1 MNHESL
7 TCLLEHLPKVPIS
20 QIEEDQRSC
29 GICWEAFISIA
40 PDPDGPSSGQQEST
54 VSASNYTLEKTTPF
68 PVHAST
74 STSHVAAKTETC
86 VDREMLPE
94 MCTEYQRHRQ
104 GKALDLEAPMT
115 WVISVLSTILCK
127 CNVVTRS
134 AGIVFGLGKV

>member
-7 TCLLEHLPKVPIS
+7 IWILEHLRRIPIS

-29 GICWEAFISIA
+29 GICWETFISIA
-40 PDPDGPSSGQQEST
+40 PDPDGPSSGQHEST

-86 VDREMLPE
+86 VEREMLPE
-94 MCTEYQRHRQ
+94 MCTDYQRRQ
-104 GKALDLEAPMT
+104 QGEGSGSGGSDDLGRLRALDDPLQMQCGHT
-115 WVISVLSTILCK
+115 FGRNCL
-127 CNVVTRS
+127 RS
-134 AGIVFGLGKV
+134 W